1 MQPKNVQ
8 LSERQK
14 EILRFLEKRSKKK
27 VVYAAD
33 VSFDEVSRMFNMT
46 RQGMTKHFQTLKKE
60 GFVRVGRGFVDLCE
74 KGKRYTEARDTLFY
88 ILKVSLEKKSEIIA
102 AIRNLKF
109 RRGEIGEE
117 GNELFLQ
124 IDPEYASDFL
134 KYLEAFEGVV
144 GIYVVNTEKKESGS

>member
-1 MQPKNVQ
+1 MQSQNLQ
-8 LSERQK
+8 LSKRQE
-14 EILRFLEKRSKKK
+14 EILKFLEKRSKKK

-33 VSFDEVSRMFNMT
+33 VSFDEVSKIFNMT
-46 RQGMTKHFQTLKKE
+46 RQGMTKHFQTLKKN

-74 KGKRYTEARDTLFY
+74 KGKRYTEAHDTLFY
-88 ILKVSLEKKSEIIA
+88 ILEVSLEKKSEIIA

-109 RRGEIGEE
+109 RKGEIGEE

-134 KYLEAFEGVV
+134 KYLEAFEGIRRVF
-144 GIYVVNTEKKESGS
+144 VVNTEKKESES